1 MICRHCQK
9 ENPESVKYCIHCGKP
24 LDEPERQTPP
34 VFDPNKEEELN
45 DDWSKPVEE
54 EKTEAPKPSKKN
66 SHVPF

>member
-1 MICRHCQK
+1 MLTMICRHCQK

-45 DDWSKPVEE
+45 DDWSKQVE
-54 EKTEAPKPSKKN
+54 
-66 SHVPF
+66 

>member
-1 MICRHCQK
+1 MQTLSKGKSGER
-9 ENPESVKYCIHCGKP
+9 KYCIHCGKP

-45 DDWSKPVEE
+45 DDWSKQVEE

-66 SHVPF
+66 SIHLQL